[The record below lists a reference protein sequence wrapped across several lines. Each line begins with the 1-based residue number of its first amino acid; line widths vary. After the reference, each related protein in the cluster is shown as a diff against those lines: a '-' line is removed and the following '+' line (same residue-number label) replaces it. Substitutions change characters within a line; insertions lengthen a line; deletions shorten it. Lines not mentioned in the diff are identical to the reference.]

1 MCPWNKLYFSS
12 LNDFIFPR
20 FITLFHYYIGS
31 IHPPCAFLCRKS
43 KITDLITNILINLAV
58 KNKRAR
64 ISTVACSVYYLI
76 IWDLQGYFWSRG
88 GGGLFSWGIL
98 FRLLL
103 VPDTWTALKDII
115 SRFFFFHSGNGLFCC
130 GEGEVKYFLDLFV
143 RDTCTRIKALFLFL
157 FLQSNKRWRGVWIFF
172 LRGEGYFRVQSSFL
186 GVVGGGGRG

>member
-20 FITLFHYYIGS
+20 FITLFHYYIGF

-76 IWDLQGYFWSRG
+76 IWDLQG
-88 GGGLFSWGIL
+88 
-98 FRLLL
+98 
-103 VPDTWTALKDII
+103 DTFL
-115 SRFFFFHSGNGLFCC
+115 
-130 GEGEVKYFLDLFV
+130 KYFLDLFV

-157 FLQSNKRWRGVWIFF
+157 FLQSNKRWRGVRIFF